1 MEKIGFIGGY
11 HKTDLIIYI
20 AKILTKLGNKVLIL
34 DTTKMQK
41 TRYVVPAINPTIS
54 YITEFHDIDVAVGF
68 QSFREI
74 QGYLGEEDEELAYDY
89 ALIDIDSINGIKTT
103 GLDITD
109 KIFFVTGFD
118 LYSLK
123 KGVEILT
130 ELENPLKL
138 TKVYFSRTFYSE
150 DDEYLEFLALG
161 KKVVWDSKIIYF
173 PLENGDETAIAENK
187 KLEKIKFKNLSPE
200 YREGIAVL
208 VNDIETEKGRE
219 IKNLIKNMI
228 KNIE

>member
-11 HKTDLIIYI
+11 DKTDLIIYI
-20 AKILTKLGNKVLIL
+20 AKILTKLGSKVLIL
-34 DTTKMQK
+34 DTTKLQK
-41 TRYVVPAINPTIS
+41 TRYIVPAINPTIS

-68 QSFREI
+68 EDFEELK
-74 QGYLGEEDEELAYDY
+74 GYLGEEELDYDY
-89 ALIDIDSINGIKTT
+89 ALIDIDNVNAIRQTRLG
-103 GLDITD
+103 ITD

-123 KGVEILT
+123 KGIEILT
-130 ELENPLKL
+130 DLENPLKL

-161 KKVVWDSKIIYF
+161 KKIVWDSKIIYF
-173 PLENGDETAIAENK
+173 PLENGDETAIAENQR
-187 KLEKIKFKNLSPE
+187 LGKIKFKNLSPE
-200 YREGIAVL
+200 YREGIAVI
-208 VNDIETEKGRE
+208 VNDIEIEKGRE

-228 KNIE
+228 KNLE